1 MPKKQN
7 PEKKQGSKPNQ
18 CAMLVMM
25 EALNRVVSFTG
36 NKSR

>member
-7 PEKKQGSKPNQ
+7 PEKTRFKNKPMCNVGDDGST
-18 CAMLVMM
+18 
-25 EALNRVVSFTG
+25 NRVVSFTG